1 VRAMKVFRK
10 NDHILVLDNVK
21 RIEGTEGRGVYD
33 ICLYYN
39 DGTFEKITF
48 LGNYIQMEATLSN
61 IVKAMKGE

>member
-1 VRAMKVFRK
+1 MKVFRK

-21 RIEGTEGRGVYD
+21 RIEGSDYGNAYD
-33 ICLYYN
+33 IRLHYN

-48 LGNYIQMEATLSN
+48 LGNHIQMEVTLSN

>member
-1 VRAMKVFRK
+1 MKVFRK

-21 RIEGTEGRGVYD
+21 RIEGIDNGNCYD

-39 DGTFEKITF
+39 DGTFEKISF
-48 LGNYIQMEATLSN
+48 LGNYIQMEVTLSN

>member
-1 VRAMKVFRK
+1 MNVFRK
-10 NDHILVLDNVK
+10 DNHILVLDNVK
-21 RIEGTEGRGVYD
+21 RIKGIDNGKVYD

-39 DGTFEKITF
+39 DGTFETISF

>member
-1 VRAMKVFRK
+1 MKVFRK

-21 RIEGTEGRGVYD
+21 RIEGIDHGKAYD

-48 LGNYIQMEATLSN
+48 LGNYTKMEATLSN
-61 IVKAMKGE
+61 IVITMKGE